1 MFHLIRLK
9 FFIWKLDFV
18 ATWKSAKCVLK
29 IHYQDDDDG
38 DVDDDDKKKEEE
50 EEESKAID
58 NSPDGRYLKFDEE
71 IGRGSFKTVYK
82 GLDTDNGVAV
92 AWCELQVTSLF
103 IIDPLQMNM
112 KNIQMWGQKWPQ
124 RMTAFVSWLPYV
136 LEMWIFWQILT
147 YCCNFYDKLI

>member
-1 MFHLIRLK
+1 M
-9 FFIWKLDFV
+9 
-18 ATWKSAKCVLK
+18 
-29 IHYQDDDDG
+29 
-38 DVDDDDKKKEEE
+38 DDDDKKKEEE

-103 IIDPLQMNM
+103 IIDRPFLISGIHLNR
-112 KNIQMWGQKWPQ
+112 KFYIWP
-124 RMTAFVSWLPYV
+124 AG
-136 LEMWIFWQILT
+136 
-147 YCCNFYDKLI
+147 